1 MLLKILNNMKYRLS
15 FTIQDYYSYMGTNP
29 NCTVMERMLLSI
41 PDEFRKSG
49 YNIKFKTIKKYNL
62 FCWSIYYRVH
72 MSVKMS
78 EEEIKKVIEYYENCS
93 HTLSNFS
100 YKLITKHF

>member
-1 MLLKILNNMKYRLS
+1 MKYRLS
-15 FTIQDYYSYMGTNP
+15 FTIQDYYCYIGTNP
-29 NCTVMERMLLSI
+29 INCSVKERVLLSI
-41 PDEFRKSG
+41 PDKFRENG
-49 YNIKFKTIKKYNL
+49 YNIKFKTIKSWN
-62 FCWSIYYRVH
+62 IYYRVH

-78 EEEIKKVIEYYENCS
+78 EEEIKRVIKYYENCS